1 MATNQEG
8 QQATARTAG
17 SSALVFN
24 GDFLSMFAAS
34 AVTSGTYNERLLTWI
49 NAKLLA
55 SYTSLPAAQ
64 QAYAE
69 SEGFNN
75 WSSMGAFTP

>member
-17 SSALVFN
+17 SSALTFN

-34 AVTSGTYNERLLTWI
+34 GVTTGTYNERLLAWI
-49 NAKLLA
+49 NAKLLT

-64 QAYAE
+64 QAYAV
-69 SEGFNN
+69 SKGFNN